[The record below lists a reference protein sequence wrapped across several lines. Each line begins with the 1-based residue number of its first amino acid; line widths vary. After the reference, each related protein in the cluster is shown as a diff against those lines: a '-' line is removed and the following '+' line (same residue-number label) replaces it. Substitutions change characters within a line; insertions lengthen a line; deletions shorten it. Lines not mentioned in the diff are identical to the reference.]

1 MISNNFNNLTVE
13 QKNNIYKTI
22 TSLFNKDN
30 IEFFIEK
37 KRHKIY
43 QQEVEDL
50 VLTKDFSTSKWEIFE
65 NIFNIKNFSSKKLEV
80 IQKVVDDLEI
90 ISEKI
95 SFFNKIDEVFNFDLA
110 IAGGALRDILLMQEP
125 NIKDVDLILSFK
137 YKKKLL
143 DNYFNF
149 GYNKSTK
156 DKDFFKKSIIT
167 TSLKLKNH
175 GFLNFDEEKITSME
189 NLDDMIKE
197 YLIGV
202 LYSLINKDFNAEVF
216 HKKEFKNTAKLQN
229 IINTSEYIDKH
240 LSGVI
245 KIKDKNLNFDID
257 ILLTSVEVDS
267 YLKAFDYS
275 ICKIMSVVV
284 KDNQYILKKNNIP
297 DFLRNITLNDEIYD
311 DLLKNQITFNIDR
324 FTKQEIEKSI
334 RNHYPRI
341 KEKYPNLILK
351 LKSEKANNIEL
362 IESINLFLELEE
374 NLKKNNSS
382 EKLVSKI

>member
-1 MISNNFNNLTVE
+1 M
-13 QKNNIYKTI
+13 
-22 TSLFNKDN
+22 
-30 IEFFIEK
+30 
-37 KRHKIY
+37 
-43 QQEVEDL
+43 
-50 VLTKDFSTSKWEIFE
+50 
-65 NIFNIKNFSSKKLEV
+65 
-80 IQKVVDDLEI
+80 
-90 ISEKI
+90 
-95 SFFNKIDEVFNFDLA
+95 
-110 IAGGALRDILLMQEP
+110 
-125 NIKDVDLILSFK
+125 
-137 YKKKLL
+137 
-143 DNYFNF
+143 
-149 GYNKSTK
+149 
-156 DKDFFKKSIIT
+156 
-167 TSLKLKNH
+167 
-175 GFLNFDEEKITSME
+175 NFDEEKITSME

-216 HKKEFKNTAKLQN
+216 HKKEFKNTANLQN

-275 ICKIMSVVV
+275 ICKIMSVFV
-284 KDNQYILKKNNIP
+284 KDNQYILQKNNIP
-297 DFLRNITLNDEIYD
+297 DFLRNIKLNDEIYND
-311 DLLKNQITFNIDR
+311 VLNNQITFNIDR

-341 KEKYPNLILK
+341 KEKYPNFILK
-351 LKSEKANNIEL
+351 LKSEKANNIQL

-382 EKLVSKI
+382 EKLVFKI

>member
-156 DKDFFKKSIIT
+156 DKDFFKKSW
-167 TSLKLKNH
+167 
-175 GFLNFDEEKITSME
+175 FF
-189 NLDDMIKE
+189 
-197 YLIGV
+197 
-202 LYSLINKDFNAEVF
+202 
-216 HKKEFKNTAKLQN
+216 EF
-229 IINTSEYIDKH
+229 
-240 LSGVI
+240 
-245 KIKDKNLNFDID
+245 
-257 ILLTSVEVDS
+257 
-267 YLKAFDYS
+267 
-275 ICKIMSVVV
+275 
-284 KDNQYILKKNNIP
+284 
-297 DFLRNITLNDEIYD
+297 
-311 DLLKNQITFNIDR
+311 
-324 FTKQEIEKSI
+324 
-334 RNHYPRI
+334 
-341 KEKYPNLILK
+341 
-351 LKSEKANNIEL
+351 
-362 IESINLFLELEE
+362 
-374 NLKKNNSS
+374 
-382 EKLVSKI
+382 